1 MIDIAKGV
9 LAGGWALLVGWLLPT
24 AINVTL
30 FIVLVIPSLQ
40 GKDYSAKA
48 IEDAAGDAWLIIGV
62 VIMAGL
68 LLNAL
73 QTPLY
78 RILEGYMFW
87 PQWMHD
93 LGRWLQG
100 KRMGRLDKKI
110 TKLQTAI
117 NAGKSRS
124 LRLAI
129 IEERRALYPVDKN
142 QVAPTRLGNSIR
154 QFEEYSFN
162 RYELDTQTLWYEISA
177 VAPKEV
183 SRQGDVAR
191 GAVDLFVC
199 LLFGHILVSLAALGA
214 ALSGARNGGIL
225 WVTFA
230 GLVVLARVWYQVAC
244 VSAAEWSATQQALAN
259 LGRRPLAKAL
269 GLELPEDILEERRMW
284 RRVTLFVQD
293 AYVEGRHDFSEFRGG
308 MENIDEVEEVRIS
321 GAGLRKVR
329 SGKIKKGS

>member
-30 FIVLVIPSLQ
+30 FIVLVMPSLQ
-40 GKDYSAKA
+40 GKGYSAKA
-48 IEDAAGDAWLIIGV
+48 VEDSAGDVWLVIGA

-78 RILEGYMFW
+78 RMLEGYLFW
-87 PQWMHD
+87 PQWAHD
-93 LGRWLQG
+93 FGRWLQK
-100 KRMGRLDKKI
+100 KRRARLDKKVG
-110 TKLQTAI
+110 KLQKAI
-117 NAGKSRS
+117 NEGKSRA
-124 LRLAI
+124 LRLGI
-129 IEERRALYPVDKN
+129 TEEKRALYPVDED
-142 QVAPTRLGNSIR
+142 QVAPTRLGNAIR

-162 RYELDTQTLWYEISA
+162 RYQLDTQTLWYEISA

-191 GAVDLFVC
+191 STVDLFVC

-214 ALSGARNGGIL
+214 ALSGAQNKPIL
-225 WVTFA
+225 WITFA
-230 GLVVLARVWYQVAC
+230 GLVVLSRMWYHVAC
-244 VSAAEWSATQQALAN
+244 TSAAEWSATQQALAN
-259 LGRRPLAKAL
+259 LGRKPLAKAL
-269 GLELPEDILEERRMW
+269 GLELPADILEERRMW
-284 RRVTLFVQD
+284 SRVTLFVQD
-293 AYVEGRHDFSEFRGG
+293 AYVDGQHDFSEFRG
-308 MENIDEVEEVRIS
+308 ETETNEELEEVRIS

-329 SGKIKKGS
+329 SERTKKG

>member
-30 FIVLVIPSLQ
+30 FIVLVIPSMQ

-48 IEDAAGDAWLIIGV
+48 VEDAAGDAWIIIGV
-62 VIMAGL
+62 VIMIGL

-78 RILEGYMFW
+78 RILEGYLFW
-87 PQWMHD
+87 PQWAHD
-93 LGRWLQG
+93 AGCWLQG

-110 TKLQTAI
+110 GKLQKAI
-117 NAGKSRS
+117 NEGKSRS
-124 LRLAI
+124 LRLGI
-129 IEERRALYPVDKN
+129 TEEKRSLYPVDKG

-199 LLFGHILVSLAALGA
+199 LLFGHILVALSALGA
-214 ALSGARNGGIL
+214 VLSGARNGAIL
-225 WVTFA
+225 WITCA
-230 GLVVLARVWYQVAC
+230 GLVVLARTWYQVAC
-244 VSAAEWSATQQALAN
+244 ISAAEWSATQQALAN
-259 LGRRPLAKAL
+259 LGRKPLAKAL
-269 GLELPEDILEERRMW
+269 GLELPADILEERRMW

-293 AYVEGRHDFSEFRGG
+293 AYVDGQHDFSEFRG
-308 MENIDEVEEVRIS
+308 ETETNEELEEVRIS
-321 GAGLRKVR
+321 GTRLRKVR
-329 SGKIKKGS
+329 SERTKKG